1 MDGSRHAPQR
11 RIYEAC
17 HNLLSKV
24 EKKNGCSKSLLI
36 APHGLCRDN
45 VLLEETVALTEVVS
59 CAPDRIRHSSWA
71 VTYLSSLRHCP

>member
-24 EKKNGCSKSLLI
+24 EKKWVFK
-36 APHGLCRDN
+36 
-45 VLLEETVALTEVVS
+45 VLAYRSTWTL
-59 CAPDRIRHSSWA
+59 
-71 VTYLSSLRHCP
+71 

>member
-24 EKKNGCSKSLLI
+24 EKKMGVQSPCLLL
-36 APHGLCRDN
+36 HMGS
-45 VLLEETVALTEVVS
+45 VGTMS
-59 CAPDRIRHSSWA
+59 C
-71 VTYLSSLRHCP
+71 